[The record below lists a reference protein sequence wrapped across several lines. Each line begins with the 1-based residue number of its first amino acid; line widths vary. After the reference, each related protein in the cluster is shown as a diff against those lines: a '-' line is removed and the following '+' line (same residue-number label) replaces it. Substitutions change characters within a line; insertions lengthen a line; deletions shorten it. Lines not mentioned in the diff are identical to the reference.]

1 MEQVLE
7 VPQGIEPGVFVGEGV
22 AGFDPQEDYF
32 NLEDSRV
39 SE

>member
-7 VPQGIEPGVFVGEGV
+7 VPQGIEPGVCVGEGV